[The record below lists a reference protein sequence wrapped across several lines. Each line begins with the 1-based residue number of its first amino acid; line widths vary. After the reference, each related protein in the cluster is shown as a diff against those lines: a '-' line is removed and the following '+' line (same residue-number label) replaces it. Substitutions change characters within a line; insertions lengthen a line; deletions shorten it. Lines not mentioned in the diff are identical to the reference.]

1 MQYKYAQAPTDKEW
15 KKAPVFNAY
24 QIAFAVDIATG
35 DTGYQAQK
43 VMDILIHERQEAL
56 KNAKERN

>member
-1 MQYKYAQAPTDKEW
+1 MRYKYGKQPTDKEW

-35 DTGYQAQK
+35 DAGFRAQQ
-43 VMDILIHERQEAL
+43 VIDILIHERQEAL
-56 KNAKERN
+56 KNA